1 MNYYILRQSETNKG
15 NPIVCG
21 SNLDKLKIDI
31 DIFKRCQAVDTLKNE
46 IIYDPGEEMF
56 DGIPEDFVRNGDFLP
71 IISQRV
77 IDVLKTNGIDDIQY
91 IPVQVVDLKGKRYDG
106 YKLANILTALSDT
119 IDKEKSNMEIRSK
132 NSHFGS
138 SGKIEF
144 VWHYAINGERAAGHD
159 IFRLKFDDEFE
170 KEYSNCIFVSER
182 FRKIIKENNF
192 TGVTFSKITT
202 VTAEKVTDIQESN
215 GGKNRQKRNGAAKK
229 ARRIKGLTSNFD
241 IWLDGILSSS
251 DFDCMAIYFNL
262 YKLAE
267 NENYAIELC
276 TYSEYD
282 PYDAD
287 WYYNN
292 KIYSSSDENND
303 FRFAVDGGYEAC
315 LQNVESLIKGYLNRS
330 EKLIDCK
337 TIIYGFNDGD
347 VYFIKSDE

>member
-215 GGKNRQKRNGAAKK
+215 GG
-229 ARRIKGLTSNFD
+229 
-241 IWLDGILSSS
+241 ILSSS